1 MSGRSRRRG
10 FGYVRKLPSG
20 RWQASYVGPDLVRLL
35 KGLDKSGTPRRRTGP
50 PDMTLGGCLRVQVD
64 HQEAWLERLEAVTLR
79 HLEDAGYQ
87 VLQSA
92 TEDRCRTHLVAVPE
106 KDGVV
111 RLSVDG
117 EIFSLSFPGGH
128 SWVEFAYED
137 EDRQEALQDLLRF
150 LDAYASPDTREVT
163 VPRRL
168 LPDRKELRV
177 SNGAVL
183 HARGW
188 SSGPPS

>member
-1 MSGRSRRRG
+1 MNLVSR
-10 FGYVRKLPSG
+10 PNM
-20 RWQASYVGPDLVRLL
+20 P
-35 KGLDKSGTPRRRTGP
+35 
-50 PDMTLGGCLRVQVD
+50 LGGCLHVRVD
-64 HQEAWLERLEAVTLR
+64 HQEARLERLDALALR
-79 HLEDAGYQ
+79 HLENAGYE
-87 VLQSA
+87 VLESA
-92 TEDRCRTHLVAVPE
+92 TKVRCRTHQVAVPG
-106 KDGVV
+106 KDGIV
-111 RLSVDG
+111 RLSVDR
-117 EIFSLSFPGGH
+117 EVFSLSFPGGY
-128 SWVEFAYED
+128 SWAEFAYDD
-137 EDRQEALQDLLRF
+137 EDRQEALNDLLRF

>member
-1 MSGRSRRRG
+1 MCGWTTRTCCSGSDALA
-10 FGYVRKLPSG
+10 FS
-20 RWQASYVGPDLVRLL
+20 Q
-35 KGLDKSGTPRRRTGP
+35 
-50 PDMTLGGCLRVQVD
+50 
-64 HQEAWLERLEAVTLR
+64 LEA
-79 HLEDAGYQ
+79 AGYQ
-87 VLQSA
+87 VVESA
-92 TEDRCRTHLVAVPE
+92 TKDGCRTYLVEVSE

-111 RLSVDG
+111 TLSVDG
-117 EIFSLSFPGGH
+117 EVFALSFPGGDPA
-128 SWVEFAYED
+128 EFSYQD
-137 EDRQEALQDLLRF
+137 PDREEALNDLLRF
-150 LDAYASPDTREVT
+150 LDAYASPDTREVR